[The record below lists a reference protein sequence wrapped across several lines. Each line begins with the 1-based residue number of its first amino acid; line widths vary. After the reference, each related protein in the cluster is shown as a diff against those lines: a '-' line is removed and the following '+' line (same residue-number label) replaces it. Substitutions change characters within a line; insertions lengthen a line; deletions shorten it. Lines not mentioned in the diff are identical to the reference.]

1 MKLLI
6 GLSGFVI
13 LHLGAILSF
22 KYDFTI
28 GVLVAFLGVFMFW
41 GMLPTYDQ
49 NERLRRYERQHQE
62 WLRKCAIIIG
72 VMDQNVIRK
81 KHRIE

>member
-13 LHLGAILSF
+13 MMIGVILS
-22 KYDFTI
+22 YRLDFTI
-28 GVLVAFLGVFMFW
+28 GLLLTFLGVFMFW
-41 GMLPTYDQ
+41 AMLPSTDQ

-62 WLRKCAIIIG
+62 WLRK
-72 VMDQNVIRK
+72 
-81 KHRIE
+81 

>member
-13 LHLGAILSF
+13 MMIGIILSIHL
-22 KYDFTI
+22 DFTV
-28 GVLVAFLGVFMFW
+28 GLLVTFLGVFMFW
-41 GMLPTYDQ
+41 AMLPSTDQ

-62 WLRKCAIIIG
+62 WLRK
-72 VMDQNVIRK
+72 
-81 KHRIE
+81 